1 MNTTPKP
8 EVLEYGCEAA
18 YNNII
23 SCIAKNDLKPGK
35 KLNAECEVISRHFV
49 HFSSNFLPRIKF
61 LNWDNALKPAE
72 D

>member
-8 EVLEYGCEAA
+8 EVLEYGCEPA

-35 KLNAECEVISRHFV
+35 KLNAECETKVFQLGQCIEAGRKQKYTGS
-49 HFSSNFLPRIKF
+49 
-61 LNWDNALKPAE
+61 AQ
-72 D
+72 